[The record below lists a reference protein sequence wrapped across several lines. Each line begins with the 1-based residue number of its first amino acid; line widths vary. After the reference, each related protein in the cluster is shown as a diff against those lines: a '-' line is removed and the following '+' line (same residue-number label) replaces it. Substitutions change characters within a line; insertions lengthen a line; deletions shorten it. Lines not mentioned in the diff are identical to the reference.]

1 MATINKIK
9 VDGASAAY
17 DIEDALL
24 WAKFNDTIANNA
36 GAHNAIYRGKNLGS
50 SVTAAQYSAISSGQ
64 FTDMFVGDYWTI
76 GGVNWRIAAFDYW
89 YNTGDS
95 ACTKHHAVIVPDTQ
109 LYAAQMHNTASGGYE
124 SPDSANITTGGYMGS
139 DMYKTNL
146 ERAKTTIN
154 THFANHVLNHREYLI
169 NATTSAGVPSGGVWV
184 DSTVEL
190 MSEHMVYGSSIFG
203 SGAYNGT
210 FPHLYTIDCIQ
221 LPLFQHRPDMK
232 NVARNWYWLRDVVSY
247 RCFACVGGNGYC
259 NCYNSSSAGGVR
271 PAFAIC

>member
-9 VDGASAAY
+9 VDGASTAY

-24 WAKFNDTIANNA
+24 WAKFNDTFANNA
-36 GAHNAIYRGKNLGS
+36 GAHNAIYRGKNLGN
-50 SVTAAQYSAISSGQ
+50 SVTATQYSAISSGQ

-76 GGVNWRIAAFDYW
+76 GGVTWRIAAFDYW

-109 LYAAQMHNTASGGYE
+109 LYTTQMHNTESGGYE

-146 ERAKTTIN
+146 EKAKTTIN
-154 THFANHVLNHREYLI
+154 THFANHVLNHREYLV
-169 NATTSAGVPSGGVWV
+169 NATTSAGVPSGGTWV

-190 MSEHMVYGSSIFG
+190 MNEQMVYGSSVFG

-210 FPHLYTIDCIQ
+210 FPTLYTIDCIQ
-221 LPLFQHRPDMK
+221 LPLFQHRPDVK
-232 NVARNWYWLRDVVSY
+232 NVARNWYWLRDVVSNRY
-247 RCFACVGGNGYC
+247 FASVDGYGNC
-259 NCYNSSSAGGVR
+259 NYHSSSSARGVR

>member
-9 VDGASAAY
+9 VDGASTAY

-24 WAKFNDTIANNA
+24 WAKFNDTFANNA

-64 FTDMFVGDYWTI
+64 FTDMFVGDYWNI
-76 GGVNWRIAAFDYW
+76 GGVTWRIAAFDYW

-95 ACTKHHAVIVPDTQ
+95 ACTKHHAIIVPDTQ
-109 LYAAQMHNTASGGYE
+109 LYTAQMHNTKSGGWE
-124 SPDSANITTGGYMGS
+124 SPDDANVTTGGYMGS

-146 ERAKTTIN
+146 EKAKTTIN
-154 THFANHVLNHREYLI
+154 THFANHVLQHREYLV
-169 NATTSAGVPSGGVWV
+169 NATTSAGVPSGGIWV

-190 MSEHMVYGSSIFG
+190 MNEQMVYGSSVFG

-210 FPHLYTIDCIQ
+210 FPTLYTIDCIQ

-232 NVARNWYWLRDVVSY
+232 SGSRQWYWLRDVVSY
-247 RCFACVGGNGYC
+247 RCFAIVGGGG
-259 NCYNSSSAGGVR
+259 NCSYDNSSYADGVR